1 MDYTTSHIFFLV
13 SLGLFTVALFGLS
26 LADRCVIG
34 ARWFAASTL
43 IEICKT
49 TLQGL
54 NGHIPRLYTVCVANE
69 LNVLAFFAMFLGFRW
84 FVVRRPFRAWGWL
97 IAIAASMAIY
107 LIMFELKMRMWSF
120 SMIGLP
126 VLGICLATMWMMW
139 RQKNERF
146 AIPARLVAVLV
157 GINFAMLLYRC
168 VLSIS
173 DNSTRITAPPWQDPR
188 WMYSMLVIILVAYC
202 LLLMYALFTMLEMHA
217 NVTHAAGVDALTGA
231 LNRRT
236 LMQYASRMFDLS
248 VQAERPLAAIALDL
262 DNFKRVNDTYGH
274 GGGDVALC
282 AFVELVKEK
291 LRPEDVIAR
300 TGGEEFVLVLSG
312 MDGTEAAALAEN
324 LRHSLE
330 QMRIH
335 YDGHLIM
342 TTASGGITERRPE
355 DSLIAML
362 ERADRLLYRAKAQG
376 RNCVV
381 IDDHL
386 AQSPKPVIPVLV
398 ERLRR
403 SRSQSGK
410 TA

>member
-13 SLGLFTVALFGLS
+13 SLGLFTIALFALS

-43 IEICKT
+43 IEFSKT
-49 TLQGL
+49 ALQSL
-54 NGHIPRLYTVCVANE
+54 NGHIPRLYTVCLANE
-69 LNVLAFFAMFLGFRW
+69 LNVLAFFAMFVGFRR

-97 IAIAASMAIY
+97 IPMAATMAVY
-107 LIMFELKMRMWSF
+107 PFLFLLQMRKWSF
-120 SMIGLP
+120 SVIGLP
-126 VLGICLATMWMMW
+126 VLGICLATIRMLW

-146 AIPARLVAVLV
+146 AIPARVAAVLV

-168 VLSIS
+168 ALSIQGDS
-173 DNSTRITAPPWQDPR
+173 ATSATAPWQDPR
-188 WMYSMLVIILVAYC
+188 WMYSMLVILLVAYC
-202 LLLMYALFTMLEMHA
+202 LLLIYALFTVLEMHA
-217 NVTHAAGVDALTGA
+217 NVTHVAGVDALTGA
-231 LNRRT
+231 LNRRM
-236 LMQYASRMFDLS
+236 LMKYASRKFHLS
-248 VQAERPLAAIALDL
+248 IEAEKPLAAIAVDL

-282 AFVELVKEK
+282 AFVELVKEQ
-291 LRPEDVIAR
+291 LQPDDVIAR
-300 TGGEEFVLVLSG
+300 TGGEEFVLLLPG
-312 MDGTEAAALAEN
+312 IDRIGAAALAEN
-324 LRHSLE
+324 LRYRLE

-342 TTASGGITERRPE
+342 TTASAGVTERQPE
-355 DSLIAML
+355 DSLTAML

-381 IDDHL
+381 VDDYS
-386 AQSPKPVIPVLV
+386 AQPPKPVLV
-398 ERLRR
+398 ERLRG

-410 TA
+410 MA